1 MKMFNAIDFPV
12 SQRKLLAVICQEHH
26 LSPCNLTSVL
36 VTLVTQYM
44 IYVDFSHHKGKGSIE
59 ICSTLACLHIDNG
72 QEIMTNTCIPQGSAC
87 SFVINNNLGLRVM
100 YFTTASFPLY

>member
-1 MKMFNAIDFPV
+1 MQSIFLFPKKIV
-12 SQRKLLAVICQEHH
+12 SSCCQEHH

-72 QEIMTNTCIPQGSAC
+72 KK
-87 SFVINNNLGLRVM
+87 
-100 YFTTASFPLY
+100 

>member
-72 QEIMTNTCIPQGSAC
+72 QEIITNTCIP
-87 SFVINNNLGLRVM
+87 
-100 YFTTASFPLY
+100 

>member
-12 SQRKLLAVICQEHH
+12 CQRKLLTVICQEHH

-44 IYVDFSHHKGKGSIE
+44 IYVDFSYHKGKGS
-59 ICSTLACLHIDNG
+59 STLACLHIDNG
-72 QEIMTNTCIPQGSAC
+72 QEITTNTCIA
-87 SFVINNNLGLRVM
+87 
-100 YFTTASFPLY
+100 

>member
-12 SQRKLLAVICQEHH
+12 CQRKLLAVICQEHH

-44 IYVDFSHHKGKGSIE
+44 IYVDFPTTKE
-59 ICSTLACLHIDNG
+59 
-72 QEIMTNTCIPQGSAC
+72 
-87 SFVINNNLGLRVM
+87 RV
-100 YFTTASFPLY
+100 L